1 MHAKHILAAFAT
13 IPLAHAAVWNITV
26 GGSAGIVF
34 TPNQVTAAVG
44 DTLHF
49 IFGPPSHSA
58 TQGTFDAPCTPMP
71 GGFNSGFVPIP
82 SFDAALTQHA
92 NPTRAGRTDFRC
104 PGQLGMSKPPFILHN
119 VHLTMPPLAQT
130 DPIWVHCQQVG
141 HCPAGMLFAANAP
154 SSGQTFAAYQAA
166 AMGKSSNANT
176 GGSSSSATAAA
187 ASTTGST
194 SSDPYGGSGPYG
206 NDASA
211 LELNVWMVGVAA
223 FIGAA
228 AMI

>member
-71 GGFNSGFVPIP
+71 GGFNSGFMPTQLEP
-82 SFDAALTQHA
+82 GGPTFDVLV
-92 NPTRAGRTDFRC
+92 N
-104 PGQLGMSKPPFILHN
+104 S
-119 VHLTMPPLAQT
+119 T